1 VLPTWKVVPFGVWIG
16 IAALLTPVSRAQQP
30 PPGLPKAM
38 QLMGMVGVKD
48 NTKGTLS
55 VESGNLRFAHSKITT
70 DLASTSMQDVVTGSD
85 SQRVVGGTL
94 GTMSLF
100 APYGSGRFLSLFRSK
115 VDSLTIQYRD
125 ADGGL
130 HGVIFTTPVG
140 FAETTK
146 DELVAGGAHTS
157 IPTQGDPAPGAPDH
171 SDQKMPADPAVGG
184 KPAKIPASA
193 VTVLMIQSDEIKLP
207 AEFQTALYEN
217 LVQQMQKRGGF
228 QHVFILCCW
237 PGARS
242 TAKSETLLVSMQII
256 CIHSSSAKSDKECAF
271 CTHGF
276 HTTVVREFSLATR
289 VRRRNTGSSNSMDR
303 SCSST
308 RDRFPRRWRSRRA
321 ESSSDSSRSYRY
333 IELCLGPP
341 LASPGYS
348 PPCGTRAGLPQ
359 SAAMFSRYSLTTSSS
374 LSSEPKVTR

>member
-1 VLPTWKVVPFGVWIG
+1 MLPTWKVVPFGVWIG

-228 QHVFILCCW
+228 QHVYREGDRNAAGVPNLLVL
-237 PGARS
+237 RS
-242 TAKSETLLVSMQII
+242 TVRGFKQGSE
-256 CIHSSSAKSDKECAF
+256 KERQV
-271 CTHGF
+271 
-276 HTTVVREFSLATR
+276 TTVAGATTIRVYCEFMDKDGQVLLARDIKGNVRFFGGNLKATYDFAKKAAA
-289 VRRRNTGSSNSMDR
+289 VAHEN
-303 SCSST
+303 
-308 RDRFPRRWRSRRA
+308 
-321 ESSSDSSRSYRY
+321 
-333 IELCLGPP
+333 I
-341 LASPGYS
+341 SPVA
-348 PPCGTRAGLPQ
+348 GT
-359 SAAMFSRYSLTTSSS
+359 
-374 LSSEPKVTR
+374 